1 MRLERRNLIQKGD
14 AAMVKWTVKG
24 DFKKTSDFLR
34 GIKERRQYRIL
45 EKYAQKGVEALQEA
59 TPKRTGLTASSWS
72 YEIEQNSKSIVIS
85 WINSN
90 FNQGVPIALVIQYGH
105 GMPNGG
111 YVKGI
116 DYINP
121 AMQPIFDELSDMVW
135 KEVSSL

>member
-1 MRLERRNLIQKGD
+1 
-14 AAMVKWTVKG
+14 MVKVTVKG
-24 DFKKTSDFLR
+24 DFKKTSDFLK
-34 GIKERRQYRIL
+34 GIKERRQYNIL
-45 EKYAQKGVEALQEA
+45 KDYAQRGVDALSEA

-72 YEIEQNSKSIVIS
+72 YEIEQSPKAITIS
-85 WINSN
+85 WTNSN

-111 YVKGI
+111 YVRGI

-121 AMQPIFDELSDMVW
+121 AMQPIFDELADVVW